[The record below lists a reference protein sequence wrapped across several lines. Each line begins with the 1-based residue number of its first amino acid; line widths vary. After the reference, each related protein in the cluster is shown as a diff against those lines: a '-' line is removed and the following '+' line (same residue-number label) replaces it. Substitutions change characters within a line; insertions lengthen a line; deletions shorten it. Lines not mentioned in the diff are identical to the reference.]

1 MRFVVDHDRHDLRIE
16 RACLGGGGGA
26 AMAFQCVAVE
36 RVAIE
41 AVFAGN
47 RFRAV
52 ELAEFGDAEARGD
65 ALADRADPDA
75 FLFVKRHVGEHR
87 HAAHAF
93 GAGRDDDI
101 LRARHDRLRGELD
114 RLLR

>member
-36 RVAIE
+36 RLAIE
-41 AVFAGN
+41 AVFAGD

-65 ALADRADPDA
+65 ALADRADPNA
-75 FLFVKRHVGEHR
+75 FPFC
-87 HAAHAF
+87 
-93 GAGRDDDI
+93 GATCWRTS
-101 LRARHDRLRGELD
+101 ARGSCFRR
-114 RLLR
+114 RPR